1 VMELR
6 YALLLLAAA
15 LAGCT
20 AENAYEGLKTRE
32 AVTHPLPDSPPRS
45 GPPPYHDYE
54 AERKKLLD
62 GRQK

>member
-1 VMELR
+1 VKELR

-54 AERKKLLD
+54 AERKKLLE
-62 GRQK
+62 GKN

>member
-1 VMELR
+1 VKELR
-6 YALLLLAAA
+6 CALLLLAAA

-45 GPPPYHDYE
+45 GLPPYHDYE
-54 AERKKLLD
+54 AERKKLLE
-62 GRQK
+62 GKK